1 MSSCDAVPAVDWWRR
16 TGFCGIARCAQNIH
30 AAGLALAKSGDADA
44 SWVKAGVRNLDN
56 AAEVVRRISCVCL
69 AGDIAG
75 KCTGDGV

>member
-1 MSSCDAVPAVDWWRR
+1 
-16 TGFCGIARCAQNIH
+16 
-30 AAGLALAKSGDADA
+30 
-44 SWVKAGVRNLDN
+44 VKAGVRNLDN